1 LVNLTKAKTSQI
13 FGQQEEH
20 SSGGKKDKIIRDHTA
35 IQIVNQSH
43 FASLETYAKGI
54 QEEEL
59 DIFVLSTETII

>member
-1 LVNLTKAKTSQI
+1 LAIKKNTL
-13 FGQQEEH
+13 
-20 SSGGKKDKIIRDHTA
+20 KKDKITRDHTV

-59 DIFVLSTETII
+59 DIFGITSVSTETII